1 MRYNVITYLLGE
13 GIRNVFK
20 NKKST
25 SASIIIMSLTML
37 IFGVFFVITQNIN
50 SIMKQIES
58 EQGIEVFLY
67 DISEDQTKALEDYI
81 RNIDGINTVEYKS
94 KEDALNQLKSQFKD
108 REDLLS
114 GYDENNIFPASYVV
128 TLTDLTKNNE
138 VKQKIDEY
146 DKDKPDTEKVIK
158 KITSS
163 DETIT
168 TLINLA
174 NGIRIIT
181 GVILVILI
189 IISIFIISNT
199 IKLTVH
205 ARRKEISIMKYVGAT
220 NSFIRWPF
228 IVEGIIIGIIS
239 GKMRFLIMR
248 IALINENSQAAKNDL
263 IYSNLKKVAE
273 SKGHT
278 VDNYGMYSAD
288 DKAQLTYV
296 QNGILAAI
304 LLNSGACDF
313 VVTGCGTGEGAML
326 ALNSFPNV
334 LCGHVVDPSDAYMF
348 MQINDGNAI
357 ALPFAKGFGWGAE
370 LNLTYIFEKL
380 FEGEPGGGYPKE
392 RVVPEQRNKKILD
405 EVRKVAFKDSLIDI
419 LKNLDQDLV
428 KGAVAGEKFQELF
441 FANCKDEKIAEYV
454 KTLLA

>member
-50 SIMKQIES
+50 SIMRQIES

-67 DISEDQTKALEDYI
+67 DISEDQTKAVEDYI
-81 RNIDGINTVEYKS
+81 RNIDGVNTAEYKS

-108 REDLLS
+108 REELLA
-114 GYDENNIFPASYVV
+114 GYEENNIFPASYVV
-128 TLTDLTKNNE
+128 TLTDLTKSNE
-138 VKQKIDEY
+138 VIQKIWNY
-146 DKDKPDTEKVIK
+146 DNDKPDTEKVIK
-158 KITSS
+158 NITSK
-163 DETIT
+163 DETVT

-181 GVILVILI
+181 GVILAILI

-239 GKMRFLIMR
+239 GAISIIILGINYNLI
-248 IALINENSQAAKNDL
+248 A
-263 IYSNLKKVAE
+263 
-273 SKGHT
+273 G
-278 VDNYGMYSAD
+278 
-288 DKAQLTYV
+288 
-296 QNGILAAI
+296 
-304 LLNSGACDF
+304 
-313 VVTGCGTGEGAML
+313 
-326 ALNSFPNV
+326 
-334 LCGHVVDPSDAYMF
+334 
-348 MQINDGNAI
+348 
-357 ALPFAKGFGWGAE
+357 
-370 LNLTYIFEKL
+370 
-380 FEGEPGGGYPKE
+380 
-392 RVVPEQRNKKILD
+392 KILESQVVSAMNINLLTFAD
-405 EVRKVAFKDSLIDI
+405 MFGLIIVVYTILGVGIGVLGSCISMRRYLKV
-419 LKNLDQDLV
+419 
-428 KGAVAGEKFQELF
+428 
-441 FANCKDEKIAEYV
+441 
-454 KTLLA
+454 

>member
-50 SIMKQIES
+50 SIMRQIES

-67 DISEDQTKALEDYI
+67 DISEDQTKAVEDYI
-81 RNIDGINTVEYKS
+81 RNIDGVNTAEYKS

-108 REDLLS
+108 REELLA
-114 GYDENNIFPASYVV
+114 GYEENNIFPASYVV
-128 TLTDLTKNNE
+128 TLTDLTKSNE
-138 VKQKIDEY
+138 VIQKIWDY
-146 DKDKPDTEKVIK
+146 DNDKPDTEKVIK
-158 KITSS
+158 YITSK
-163 DETIT
+163 DETVT

-181 GVILVILI
+181 GVILAILI

-239 GKMRFLIMR
+239 GAISIIILGINYNLI
-248 IALINENSQAAKNDL
+248 A
-263 IYSNLKKVAE
+263 
-273 SKGHT
+273 G
-278 VDNYGMYSAD
+278 
-288 DKAQLTYV
+288 
-296 QNGILAAI
+296 
-304 LLNSGACDF
+304 
-313 VVTGCGTGEGAML
+313 
-326 ALNSFPNV
+326 
-334 LCGHVVDPSDAYMF
+334 
-348 MQINDGNAI
+348 
-357 ALPFAKGFGWGAE
+357 
-370 LNLTYIFEKL
+370 
-380 FEGEPGGGYPKE
+380 
-392 RVVPEQRNKKILD
+392 KILESQVVSAMNINLLTFAD
-405 EVRKVAFKDSLIDI
+405 MFGLIIVVYTILGVGIGVLGSCISMRRYLKV
-419 LKNLDQDLV
+419 
-428 KGAVAGEKFQELF
+428 
-441 FANCKDEKIAEYV
+441 
-454 KTLLA
+454 

>member
-58 EQGIEVFLY
+58 EQVIEVVLY
-67 DISEDQTKALEDYI
+67 DISEEQTKALEDYI

-146 DKDKPDTEKVIK
+146 DKGKSDTEKVIK

-239 GKMRFLIMR
+239 GAISIIILGINYNLIANKILESQVVSAMS
-248 IALINENSQAAKNDL
+248 INLLTFADMFGLIVL
-263 IYSNLKKVAE
+263 VYTILGV
-273 SKGHT
+273 GI
-278 VDNYGMYSAD
+278 
-288 DKAQLTYV
+288 
-296 QNGILAAI
+296 GILGSCI
-304 LLNSGACDF
+304 SMRRYL
-313 VVTGCGTGEGAML
+313 
-326 ALNSFPNV
+326 
-334 LCGHVVDPSDAYMF
+334 
-348 MQINDGNAI
+348 
-357 ALPFAKGFGWGAE
+357 
-370 LNLTYIFEKL
+370 
-380 FEGEPGGGYPKE
+380 
-392 RVVPEQRNKKILD
+392 
-405 EVRKVAFKDSLIDI
+405 KV
-419 LKNLDQDLV
+419 
-428 KGAVAGEKFQELF
+428 
-441 FANCKDEKIAEYV
+441 
-454 KTLLA
+454 

>member
-146 DKDKPDTEKVIK
+146 DKDKPDTERVIK

-239 GKMRFLIMR
+239 GAISIIILGINYNLIANKILESQVVSAMS
-248 IALINENSQAAKNDL
+248 INLLTFADMFGLIVL
-263 IYSNLKKVAE
+263 VYTILGV
-273 SKGHT
+273 GI
-278 VDNYGMYSAD
+278 
-288 DKAQLTYV
+288 
-296 QNGILAAI
+296 GILGSCI
-304 LLNSGACDF
+304 SMRRYL
-313 VVTGCGTGEGAML
+313 
-326 ALNSFPNV
+326 
-334 LCGHVVDPSDAYMF
+334 
-348 MQINDGNAI
+348 
-357 ALPFAKGFGWGAE
+357 
-370 LNLTYIFEKL
+370 
-380 FEGEPGGGYPKE
+380 
-392 RVVPEQRNKKILD
+392 
-405 EVRKVAFKDSLIDI
+405 KV
-419 LKNLDQDLV
+419 
-428 KGAVAGEKFQELF
+428 
-441 FANCKDEKIAEYV
+441 
-454 KTLLA
+454 

>member
-25 SASIIIMSLTML
+25 GASIIIMSLTML

-239 GKMRFLIMR
+239 GAISIIILGINYNLIANKILESQVVSAMS
-248 IALINENSQAAKNDL
+248 INLLTFADMFGLIVL
-263 IYSNLKKVAE
+263 VYTILGV
-273 SKGHT
+273 GI
-278 VDNYGMYSAD
+278 
-288 DKAQLTYV
+288 
-296 QNGILAAI
+296 GILGSCI
-304 LLNSGACDF
+304 SMRRYL
-313 VVTGCGTGEGAML
+313 
-326 ALNSFPNV
+326 
-334 LCGHVVDPSDAYMF
+334 
-348 MQINDGNAI
+348 
-357 ALPFAKGFGWGAE
+357 
-370 LNLTYIFEKL
+370 
-380 FEGEPGGGYPKE
+380 
-392 RVVPEQRNKKILD
+392 
-405 EVRKVAFKDSLIDI
+405 KV
-419 LKNLDQDLV
+419 
-428 KGAVAGEKFQELF
+428 
-441 FANCKDEKIAEYV
+441 
-454 KTLLA
+454 

>member
-239 GKMRFLIMR
+239 GAISIIILGINYNLI
-248 IALINENSQAAKNDL
+248 AN
-263 IYSNLKKVAE
+263 
-273 SKGHT
+273 
-278 VDNYGMYSAD
+278 
-288 DKAQLTYV
+288 
-296 QNGILAAI
+296 
-304 LLNSGACDF
+304 
-313 VVTGCGTGEGAML
+313 
-326 ALNSFPNV
+326 
-334 LCGHVVDPSDAYMF
+334 
-348 MQINDGNAI
+348 
-357 ALPFAKGFGWGAE
+357 
-370 LNLTYIFEKL
+370 
-380 FEGEPGGGYPKE
+380 
-392 RVVPEQRNKKILD
+392 KILESQVVSAMSINLLTFAD
-405 EVRKVAFKDSLIDI
+405 MFGLIVLVYTILGVGIVILGICISMRRYLKV
-419 LKNLDQDLV
+419 
-428 KGAVAGEKFQELF
+428 
-441 FANCKDEKIAEYV
+441 
-454 KTLLA
+454 

>member
-239 GKMRFLIMR
+239 GAISIIILGINYNLI
-248 IALINENSQAAKNDL
+248 AN
-263 IYSNLKKVAE
+263 
-273 SKGHT
+273 
-278 VDNYGMYSAD
+278 
-288 DKAQLTYV
+288 
-296 QNGILAAI
+296 
-304 LLNSGACDF
+304 
-313 VVTGCGTGEGAML
+313 
-326 ALNSFPNV
+326 
-334 LCGHVVDPSDAYMF
+334 
-348 MQINDGNAI
+348 
-357 ALPFAKGFGWGAE
+357 
-370 LNLTYIFEKL
+370 
-380 FEGEPGGGYPKE
+380 
-392 RVVPEQRNKKILD
+392 KIL
-405 EVRKVAFKDSLIDI
+405 ESQVVSAMSI
-419 LKNLDQDLV
+419 NLLT
-428 KGAVAGEKFQELF
+428 
-441 FANCKDEKIAEYV
+441 FADMF
-454 KTLLA
+454 